1 MIRQPSLRML
11 TGAFRPG
18 RSSVFSVPLI
28 VTVSLAYV
36 ALLFLIAWWGDRHAR
51 TRRGLFAQPV
61 IYSLS
66 LAVYCTSWTFY
77 GAVGQAATNGWD
89 FLPVY
94 LGPALMFVVL
104 GGFIVR
110 IVRVSKEQNI
120 TSISDF
126 LASRF
131 GKTQGLA
138 VLVTV
143 VATLGVLP
151 YIALQLKGIA
161 MGFTLLTDSAAN
173 GMPTTE
179 TPGPLQTDTA
189 LLVALLLAV
198 FTILFG
204 TRQLDAT
211 EHHPGLM
218 LAVAFESLVKL
229 LAFLAVGI
237 FVTWVMFEGPGSLNP
252 LSSADVMVSG
262 MFTPDAL
269 RLSFFT
275 IMLLSMLAVFCLP
288 RQFHVAVVESTSEHE
303 VRWARVLFPVYLL
316 LISLFV
322 VPVAVAG
329 LLSFDTQVSSDTF
342 MIALPMS
349 AGQQGLTLLAML
361 GGFSAAT
368 GMVIVAAVALSTM
381 VSNDIVMPALLRRRA
396 VGEHGEADLGRLL
409 LRVRRVVIVGLL
421 LLAWVYYRLFGY
433 AESLAGIGLLSFAA
447 VAQFGPLMLAAAYW
461 RGANRHG
468 AALGLSLGFAGWF
481 YCLMLPVILRGTG
494 LFPGW
499 LEHGPF
505 GVSGLRPE
513 ALFGVVFDDP
523 LSHGV
528 FWSLLANV
536 TGLLV
541 GTWSGRERPIDRI
554 QANAFHGAALGA
566 SADALTNV
574 GIAKVG
580 DFMNLTQRFL
590 GEPRTRQTFEDYALQ
605 RGEPLRAEQP
615 ADGELLRH
623 TERVLSG
630 VIGASSARQ
639 VLTSALAGSGMR
651 FDAVVRLLDRTSQRL
666 KFRQELLQSAME
678 NLSEGISV
686 IDADFRLV
694 AWNRA
699 YLRLFDYPEGL
710 IHIGRPIVE
719 VLEFNA
725 RRGWLGDGDIDMLVE
740 RRMAWLRRRSPHY
753 YERVG
758 TDGRV
763 IEIRGNPMPGGG
775 FVTSFTDVTARRRTE
790 AALRHSERRLTEA
803 LEGLEQRVEERTREL
818 TELNGEP
825 RREVATRARVEE
837 ALRLA
842 KAAADEAN
850 QSKTRF
856 LAAASHDLL
865 QPMNAARLFA
875 SSLSQLPAQL
885 PDQQHLVAR
894 LDGALES
901 AEQLL
906 TALLDISR
914 LDAGA
919 MPVERRSFPVAEL
932 LDPLHAEFS
941 ALAAERALRFDQVQ
955 CTAAVHSDRKLL
967 RRVLQ
972 NFISNALRHTPSG
985 RVLVGCRRRADS
997 LSIEVLDTGPGIP
1010 ADQTAAIFREF
1021 HRLQGARRSQGLG
1034 LGLAIVERIARRL
1047 DHPIHV
1053 HSMPGRGTRF
1063 TIQVPLATAGESAGP
1078 PRSPRRRSP
1087 QDLTGLVVLCID
1099 NEPDILAG
1107 MAALVRPW
1115 GCEVVTATDETEALG
1130 LLSRQPAPPDVVL
1143 IDYHLDDGENGISVL
1158 TSLRRHYHPG
1168 LPGILIT
1175 ADQSEA
1181 VRERARAAGLRVLHK
1196 PLKPAALRALLGRLA
1211 NARSRAVGR

>member
-1 MIRQPSLRML
+1 M
-11 TGAFRPG
+11 
-18 RSSVFSVPLI
+18 FSVAFI

-36 ALLFLIAWWGDRHAR
+36 ALLFLIAWWGDRYAR
-51 TRRGLFAQPV
+51 RGRGLFAQPV

-161 MGFTLLTDSAAN
+161 MGFTLLTGPPDN
-173 GMPTTE
+173 GVAVAD
-179 TPGPLQTDTA
+179 TPGALLTDTA
-189 LLVALLLAV
+189 LLVALLLAL

-229 LAFLAVGI
+229 LAFLAVGV
-237 FVTWVMFEGPGSLNP
+237 FVTWFMFDGLNTLDP
-252 LSSADVMVSG
+252 LRIDDAVVAG
-262 MFTPDAL
+262 MFAPDAL
-269 RLSFFT
+269 TLSFFT
-275 IMLLSMLAVFCLP
+275 ILLLSMLAIFCLP
-288 RQFHVAVVESTSEHE
+288 RQFHVAVVESTSERD
-303 VRWARVLFPVYLL
+303 VGWARILFPAYLV
-316 LISLFV
+316 LISVFV
-322 VPVAVAG
+322 VPIAVAG
-329 LLSFDTQVSSDTF
+329 LLSFERGVPSDTF
-342 MIALPMS
+342 MIALPLS
-349 AGQQGLTLLAML
+349 AGQHGLALLAMI

-381 VSNDIVMPALLRRRA
+381 VSNDIVMPALLRRHAARA
-396 VGEHGEADLGRLL
+396 AGEADLGRLL
-409 LRVRRVVIVGLL
+409 LGVRRLVIVALL
-421 LLAWVYYRLFGY
+421 LFAWGYYRLFGY
-433 AESLAGIGLLSFAA
+433 AETLAGIGLLSFAA
-447 VAQFGPLMLAAAYW
+447 VAQFGPLMVAAAYW

-468 AALGLSLGFAGWF
+468 ATLGLSLGFAGWF
-481 YCLMLPVILRGTG
+481 YCLMLPVILQGTG
-494 LFPGW
+494 VLTGW
-499 LEHGPF
+499 LDEGPL
-505 GVSGLRPE
+505 GIAWLRPE
-513 ALFGVVFDDP
+513 ALFGSRFDDP

-528 FWSLLANV
+528 FWSLLMNV
-536 TGLLV
+536 GGLLA
-541 GTWSGRERPIDRI
+541 GTWAGQERPIDRI

-566 SADALTNV
+566 TADALPGV

-580 DFMNLTQRFL
+580 DFMALTQRFL
-590 GEPRTRQTFEDYALQ
+590 GESRSRQTFEAYARQ
-605 RGEPLRAEQP
+605 RGQPLHEDQP
-615 ADGELLRH
+615 ADGELLQH

-639 VLTSALAGSGMR
+639 VLTSALAGTGMR

-686 IDADFRLV
+686 IDAEFRLV

-725 RRGWLGDGDIDMLVE
+725 RRGWLGEGEIATLVE
-740 RRMAWLRRRSPHY
+740 RRMAWLRQRSPHY

-758 TDGRV
+758 ADGRV

-790 AALRHSERRLTEA
+790 AALRDSEKRLTEA
-803 LEGLEQRVEERTREL
+803 LGGLEQRVDERTREL
-818 TELNGEP
+818 TGLNAEL
-825 RREVATRARVEE
+825 RREVTMRARVEE
-837 ALRLA
+837 ALRVA

-875 SSLSQLPAQL
+875 SSLAQL
-885 PDQQHLVAR
+885 PGQTSEQQHLVER

-906 TALLDISR
+906 SALLDISR

-919 MPVERRSFPVAEL
+919 MPVELRSFPVSEL
-932 LDPLHAEFS
+932 LDPLYAEFS
-941 ALAAERALRFDQVQ
+941 ALAAERGLRFDRIDCSATVR
-955 CTAAVHSDRKLL
+955 SDPKLL
-967 RRVLQ
+967 RRILQ
-972 NFISNALRHTPSG
+972 NFLSNALRYTPSG
-985 RVLVGCRRRADS
+985 RVLLGCRRRAGE
-997 LSIEVLDTGPGIP
+997 LVIQVLDTGPGIP
-1010 ADQTAAIFREF
+1010 ADQTEAIFREF
-1021 HRLQGARRSQGLG
+1021 HRLQGAQRGQGRGLG
-1034 LGLAIVERIARRL
+1034 LGLAIVERVARML
-1047 DHPIHV
+1047 DHPV
-1053 HSMPGRGTRF
+1053 QVRSRPGHGTVF
-1063 TIQVPLATAGESAGP
+1063 EITVPLARAGETTSLTRPA
-1078 PRSPRRRSP
+1078 RRRNP

-1099 NEPDILAG
+1099 NEEDILAG
-1107 MAALVRPW
+1107 MGALIRPW
-1115 GCEVVTATDETEALG
+1115 GCEVLTATSGADARQ
-1130 LLSRQPAPPDVVL
+1130 LLARRVAPPDVVL
-1143 IDYHLDDGENGISVL
+1143 VDYHLDDGQDGLSVMAA
-1158 TSLRRHYHPG
+1158 LREQWAMPT

-1175 ADQSEA
+1175 ADQSET
-1181 VRERARAAGLRVLHK
+1181 VRERARTIGLRVLTK

-1211 NARSRAVGR
+1211 TAPPHRATSSRGLH

>member
-1 MIRQPSLRML
+1 M
-11 TGAFRPG
+11 
-18 RSSVFSVPLI
+18 FSVPLI

-36 ALLFLIAWWGDRHAR
+36 ALLFLIAWWGDRHAH
-51 TRRGLFAQPV
+51 TRRGQIAQPV

-161 MGFTLLTDSAAN
+161 MGFTLLTGSATN
-173 GMPTTE
+173 GMPVAE
-179 TPGPLQTDTA
+179 TPAPLHTDTA
-189 LLVALLLAV
+189 LLVALLLAL

-229 LAFLAVGI
+229 LAFLAVGV
-237 FVTWVMFEGPGSLNP
+237 FVTWFMFDGFRALDP
-252 LSSADVMVSG
+252 LSIDDVVVAG
-262 MFTPDAL
+262 MFAPDAL

-275 IMLLSMLAVFCLP
+275 ILLLSMLAVFCLP
-288 RQFHVAVVESTSEHE
+288 RQFHVAVVESTSERE
-303 VRWARVLFPVYLL
+303 VRWARVLFPAYLV

-322 VPVAVAG
+322 VPIAVAG
-329 LLSFDTQVSSDTF
+329 LLSFDSRVPADTF

-349 AGQQGLTLLAML
+349 AGQEGLTLLAML

-381 VSNDIVMPALLRRRA
+381 VSNDIVMPALLRRRPP
-396 VGEHGEADLGRLL
+396 GQHGEADLGRLL
-409 LRVRRVVIVGLL
+409 LRVRRVVIIGLL
-421 LLAWVYYRLFGY
+421 LLAWGYYRLFGY

-447 VAQFGPLMLAAAYW
+447 VAQFGPLMVAAAYW
-461 RGANRHG
+461 RGATRHG
-468 AALGLSLGFAGWF
+468 AMLGLTLGFAGWF
-481 YCLMLPVILRGTG
+481 YCLMLPVILRGTAV
-494 LFPGW
+494 FPGW
-499 LEHGPF
+499 LEAGPL
-505 GVSGLRPE
+505 GIVWLRPE
-513 ALFGVVFDDP
+513 ALFGMAFADP

-536 TGLLV
+536 TGLLI
-541 GTWSGRERPIDRI
+541 GSWSGRERPIDRI

-566 SADALTNV
+566 TADALPSV
-574 GIAKVG
+574 GIARVG

-605 RGEPLRAEQP
+605 RGEPLREEQP

-630 VIGASSARQ
+630 VIGTSSARQ

-686 IDADFRLV
+686 IDAEFRLV

-710 IHIGRPIVE
+710 IHIGRPIME

-725 RRGWLGDGDIDMLVE
+725 RRGWLGEGDVDLLVE

-790 AALRHSERRLTEA
+790 AALRDSERRLTEA
-803 LEGLEQRVEERTREL
+803 LAGLEQRVEERTREL
-818 TELNGEP
+818 TELNAEL
-825 RREVATRARVEE
+825 RREVATRTRVEE

-842 KAAADEAN
+842 KAAADDAN

-875 SSLSQLPAQL
+875 SSLAQLPAESPAQK
-885 PDQQHLVAR
+885 HLVER
-894 LDGALES
+894 LDGALDS

-906 TALLDISR
+906 SALLDISR

-919 MPVERRSFPVAEL
+919 MPVELRSFPVSDL
-932 LDPLHAEFS
+932 LAPLHAEFS
-941 ALAAERALRFDQVQ
+941 ALAAERGLRFDRVQ
-955 CTAAVHSDRKLL
+955 CTAKIHSDPKLL

-972 NFISNALRHTPSG
+972 NFLSNALRYTPSG
-985 RVLVGCRRRADS
+985 RVLLGCRRQAGS
-997 LSIEVLDTGPGIP
+997 LSIQVLDTGPGIP
-1010 ADQTAAIFREF
+1010 ADQTTAIFREF

-1047 DHPIHV
+1047 EHPIQV
-1053 HSMPGRGTRF
+1053 DSTPGRGTRF
-1063 TIQVPLATAGESAGP
+1063 TIRVPLARAGEGP
-1078 PRSPRRRSP
+1078 IQLRPQRRRSP
-1087 QDLTGLVVLCID
+1087 QDLTGLVVLCVD

-1107 MAALVRPW
+1107 MAALMRPW
-1115 GCEVVTATDETEALG
+1115 GCEILAATDETEALALCSG
-1130 LLSRQPAPPDVVL
+1130 RPAAPDVVL
-1143 IDYHLDDGENGISVL
+1143 ADYHLDAGEDGLSVL
-1158 TSLRRHYHPG
+1158 DSLRAHCDQRI
-1168 LPGILIT
+1168 PGILIT
-1175 ADQSEA
+1175 ADQSA
-1181 VRERARAAGLRVLHK
+1181 GVRDRARAAGLRVLHK

-1211 NARSRAVGR
+1211 NARPLPAGR